1 MNKIFNLLVLNMG
14 KINISWLF
22 GATHFSSLGDRS
34 QGNLEKSI
42 KNLEVIISNLTSQRE
57 KLNRDNNELVL
68 RFNALTE
75 EIIRNTGDYIYILSI
90 LPKLQSL
97 SIESTKVLED
107 SLSLNVKLEESN
119 RKRNILIKDLKETP
133 KN

>member
-1 MNKIFNLLVLNMG
+1 MNKIFNLLVLKMG
-14 KINISWLF
+14 KINISWFF

-75 EIIRNTGDYIYILSI
+75 EIIRNTGDYVYILSI

-97 SIESTKVLED
+97 SIESTKVLKD